1 MTAAEMLGI
10 ARSTV
15 KSHLD
20 AIYGKTGTNRQSE
33 LVKLVM
39 SLSSPLRR

>member
-1 MTAAEMLGI
+1 MLALAQILKGVTLSTPAEMLGI

-20 AIYGKTGTNRQSE
+20 AIYGKTGTNW
-33 LVKLVM
+33 
-39 SLSSPLRR
+39 